1 MRVLG
6 DIFGL
11 RGFFTWHLVMTI
23 LMCAVWL
30 ILFCLTVW
38 AFAKG
43 KIFMAKP
50 EDVIHDSLE
59 RKALSPSPSSA
70 PSGRSSFATTRV
82 QSPIYGAPAPDEGQG
97 ARDKEA
103 RGQGTMGHEQV

>member
-23 LMCAVWL
+23 LMCCVWL
-30 ILFCLTVW
+30 ILFCLTLW

-50 EDVIHDSLE
+50 EDVIHDSVDHKLH
-59 RKALSPSPSSA
+59 SPSPSA
-70 PSGRSSFATTRV
+70 RFSFASPTPILTLTTLTH
-82 QSPIYGAPAPDEGQG
+82 PEAAY
-97 ARDKEA
+97 DKEA
-103 RGQGTMGHEQV
+103 HGHSHAQV